1 MHIIPSIFLFYL
13 VDYFFLKQKKFNS
26 LFLIFLIQLFLYL
39 IFLFLN
45 GQLFLWLEQ
54 GIGAIKIY
62 TYGSNHPY
70 MNVII
75 SYVGEYGWIILK
87 LIKAGVRWLS
97 QIFNVFKVSNLVF
110 CIFLISSLVYVFYIF
125 QKKSYLILQNQKFL
139 FLSIISVFGLIQG
152 FLIYE
157 NFRIINSS
165 IGLFFL
171 GLLFFTRNLF
181 INMNIYKNLL
191 LIVPIYIY
199 IKLILGF
206 PNNST
211 FIKFEF
217 LDSSNFV
224 NSKYALFSKR
234 KKISIPVAKYYDD
247 IYQVICNKNLL
258 VTNFSQDFS
267 IPYICSLKY
276 KKNISPYWIA
286 KIEKINPKE
295 YRRIMNNEIFENEI
309 FITKDIIRSENVV
322 LVKKLL
328 SPHEPIPWYGKY
340 LYIYKKK

>member
-1 MHIIPSIFLFYL
+1 M
-13 VDYFFLKQKKFNS
+13 
-26 LFLIFLIQLFLYL
+26 
-39 IFLFLN
+39 
-45 GQLFLWLEQ
+45 
-54 GIGAIKIY
+54 
-62 TYGSNHPY
+62 
-70 MNVII
+70 
-75 SYVGEYGWIILK
+75 
-87 LIKAGVRWLS
+87 
-97 QIFNVFKVSNLVF
+97 
-110 CIFLISSLVYVFYIF
+110 
-125 QKKSYLILQNQKFL
+125 
-139 FLSIISVFGLIQG
+139 ISVFGLIQG

-165 IGLFFL
+165 LGLFFL
-171 GLLFFTRNLF
+171 GLLFFTKNLF

-191 LIVPIYIY
+191 LLIPIYIY

-217 LDSSNFV
+217 VDSSNFV
-224 NSKYALFSKR
+224 NSNYDLFSKR
-234 KKISIPVAKYYDD
+234 KKISKPVAKYYDD

-258 VTNFSQDFS
+258 ITNFSQDFS

-276 KKNISPYWIA
+276 KKKISPYWIA
-286 KIEKINPKE
+286 KIEKISPKE

-309 FITKDIIRSENVV
+309 FITKDVIRSENVA

-340 LYIYKKK
+340 LYIYKKNNFEK